1 MRFVCKHHACS
12 FELHCPPSRDGGP
25 FISAASR
32 NTKRILPAM
41 GCAQQKDAY
50 ADAKEGII
58 GQMHKIAERA
68 DGKGREM
75 ILRCVKQMEQT
86 SLKRRPIL
94 GRLVLFVNQNWVKQG
109 VKYNLTLLN
118 YTRLLKIFRCPLQS
132 IRKPPQSLK
141 GQTLWGAL

>member
-1 MRFVCKHHACS
+1 MRFVCKHHVIF
-12 FELHCPPSRDGGP
+12 FELNCPPSRDGGP
-25 FISAASR
+25 FISAAFR

-41 GCAQQKDAY
+41 GCAQRKDAY

-86 SLKRRPIL
+86 SLKRRPVL
-94 GRLVLFVNQNWVKQG
+94 GRSD
-109 VKYNLTLLN
+109 
-118 YTRLLKIFRCPLQS
+118 C
-132 IRKPPQSLK
+132 
-141 GQTLWGAL
+141 